1 MEASRDGVE
10 DFCYLELL
18 AVRAKDDP
26 QAAALLA
33 EYRALVSIPNAGG
46 RYSSR
51 ILPVPERLGALRRRA
66 GDLLARGAPG
76 TSRPTLGARGGGA
89 W

>member
-18 AVRAKDDP
+18 AARAKDDP

-66 GDLLARGAPG
+66 GDLLSGTDRSHMGAI
-76 TSRPTLGARGGGA
+76 RER
-89 W
+89 